1 MRFLTFFLLVII
13 STTNCADEIK
23 IGYIDTELV
32 LNNFSLF
39 QKENTQIT
47 KEFESKKNELL
58 DLFNHIELIRKSL
71 PNLEKSSS
79 SEAYQQKINSLFE
92 LEQSFRVRTEN
103 FQNTINNEKIAILLK
118 MEKIINDAIKKLA
131 IEEEYDLILYENA
144 AFVSDQ
150 IDISNLILLEIEN
163 TSK

>member
-1 MRFLTFFLLVII
+1 MAII
-13 STTNCADEIK
+13 STTNFAIEIK

-39 QKENTQIT
+39 QKENTKIT
-47 KEFESKKNELL
+47 KEFESKKSELL

-79 SEAYQQKINSLFE
+79 SETYQQKINSLFE
-92 LEQSFRVRTEN
+92 LEESFKVRTEN
-103 FQNTINNEKIAILLK
+103 FQNNINNKKITILLK

-131 IEEEYDLILYENA
+131 IEEDYDLILYENA

-150 IDISNLILLEIEN
+150 VDISNLILLEIEN